1 MIHVSWHVSSES
13 ATSPIA
19 MKRAVANFLPKISNW
34 LQLKLESNRDAD
46 VALRWRCGKWE
57 WRVRAKGKRR
67 CANNL
72 QFQLDHLSDRGIST
86 TLVSLLNRHRKAKG
100 SMACYWILKFTMFS
114 STFFSCTYVL
124 RASALCGGDDIFS
137 INANFCEHKI
147 VRYRT
152 KPSIARIALVN
163 LKKACVYLS
172 DAMCLMSTS
181 HYSSA
186 P

>member
-72 QFQLDHLSDRGIST
+72 QFQLDHLSDRVYHVQ
-86 TLVSLLNRHRKAKG
+86 LYL
-100 SMACYWILKFTMFS
+100 
-114 STFFSCTYVL
+114 FFCTYVL

-163 LKKACVYLS
+163 LRKACVYLS

>member
-114 STFFSCTYVL
+114 STFFSALMCFGQVL
-124 RASALCGGDDIFS
+124 YAVVMTSSLS
-137 INANFCEHKI
+137 
-147 VRYRT
+147 T
-152 KPSIARIALVN
+152 QPSIARIALVN
-163 LKKACVYLS
+163 LRKACVYLS